1 MKQVQVHSPNP
12 QWPQDFEAEAAQI
25 ALALGD
31 NVAHIHHIGSTSI
44 PNIYAKPVIDMLVEV
59 TDIDQVDACD
69 GAMVALGYTAMGEYG
84 LPGRRYFRK
93 DNDEGVRTHHVHTF
107 QLGSS
112 EVVRHLAFRD
122 FMRANPDCAQQYSDL
137 KRALAAQHPNDI
149 DGYMDG
155 KDEFVKAMEQRAIEE
170 LATEKR
176 AIEKRALS

>member
-1 MKQVQVHSPNP
+1 MKVKVHPPNP

-25 ALALGD
+25 ALALGN

-59 TDIDQVDACD
+59 SAIDQVDAYN
-69 GAMVALGYTAMGEYG
+69 GAMAALGYTAMGEYG

-93 DNDEGVRTHHVHTF
+93 DNAEGVRTHHVHTF

-137 KRALAAQHPNDI
+137 KRALAAQHPDDI

-155 KDEFVKAMEQRAIEE
+155 KDEFVKAMEQRAMEQ
-170 LATEKR
+170 
-176 AIEKRALS
+176 